1 MDTLIKVGFVRG
13 WENDV
18 VHVAVS
24 EKYIPEFGDLLYARE
39 RQDNTVRTILM
50 EVVGFESQAPGAL
63 GPVETQPT
71 ILRVQE
77 RVIVKARLFIEI
89 SKSGSE
95 VMLVKASKPPSLL
108 SPVYLIRR
116 GDAESEEIMN
126 DISRYS
132 YMRRGSSSKGIGA
145 VVLRSGVAHN
155 ELLAQE
161 KHFMNASF
169 SVELPELLRK
179 HVLVAGQT
187 ASGKTSGVQG
197 LLLKYALE
205 SSDKI
210 GWLVIDRHGEYT
222 PSEGYVKD
230 RFIGMLVDSIAL
242 NTDLGDDVKVYTYR
256 LIQASHSKKPLATI
270 PGRFDI
276 KELPIKASSVTFSD
290 FAALEE
296 VGLEKAS
303 LIEEFLNILVDVFKY
318 IELGGAEKLHSS
330 RLPIVKSV
338 DLFMHADQPET
349 STANMLAL
357 IPLLADNMVRY
368 EGVGLPRKDKKGLH
382 KVLVD
387 RGIDARI
394 TRTLRR
400 LILSIMGWRVRIVN
414 IDKEKSVVVLDDS
427 RSIVKVSPTLKD
439 PQELPCLLEA
449 ISHTLERLEKA
460 GAANYKWKGICKNDI
475 LEVKGEEGLDVD
487 EIVEH
492 VDRGNVVILDVSSL
506 STTQA
511 DLLVLTVA
519 RRLFEYRLE
528 LGVEESKKRPVISIV
543 SEEAPLYLSPE
554 KVKSPFNPFAR
565 IAREGR
571 KFGIGLLAI
580 TQLATMIEKQLLGN
594 FNTFIVMRTRSRGD
608 IEFFRD
614 LGIRG
619 ETLPFLGDR
628 ECFIYTPDLPI
639 KEPIPVYMPA
649 WFDEEY
655 RKLVEERRGKT
666 SQEIKVS
673 GELAKVLELG
683 FER

>member
-1 MDTLIKVGFVRG
+1 MLIKVGFVKG
-13 WENDV
+13 WEDDV

-24 EKYIPEFGDLLYARE
+24 ERYIPAFGDLLYTRE
-39 RQDNTVRTILM
+39 RQDNDIRTILM

-63 GPVETQPT
+63 GPLETQPT

-77 RVIVKARLFIEI
+77 RVVAKAKLFIEI
-89 SKSGSE
+89 SKSGNE

-108 SPVYLIRR
+108 SPVYLIHR
-116 GDAESEEIMN
+116 GDAESEEVMS

-132 YMRRGSSSKGIGA
+132 YVKQGSSGKGVGA

-155 ELLAQE
+155 ELLARE
-161 KHFMNASF
+161 KHFMNAVF
-169 SVELPELLRK
+169 SIELPELLKK
-179 HVLVAGQT
+179 HVLVTGQT

-197 LLLKYALE
+197 LILKYALE

-222 PSEGYVKD
+222 PPEGYVKD
-230 RFIGMLVDSIAL
+230 RFIGMLIDSIML
-242 NTDLGDDVKVYTYR
+242 NANLREGTKVYTYR
-256 LIQASHSKKPLATI
+256 LVQARSNRKPFATI
-270 PGRFDI
+270 PGYFDI

-303 LIEEFLNILVDVFKY
+303 LIEEFLNILIDVFKY
-318 IELGGAEKLHSS
+318 IELSGAEKPRTS
-330 RLPIVKSV
+330 RPLTLKSAE
-338 DLFMHADQPET
+338 LFIRADQPEAA
-349 STANMLAL
+349 TANMLAL

-368 EGVGLPRKDKKGLH
+368 EGVGSPRKEKKGLH

-387 RGIDARI
+387 RGIDARA
-394 TRTLRR
+394 TRMLRR
-400 LILSIMGWRVRIVN
+400 LVLSVMGWRVRIVN
-414 IDKEKSVVVLDDS
+414 VDGDKSVIVLDDS
-427 RSIVKVSPTLKD
+427 RSLVKVSPTLKD
-439 PQELPCLLEA
+439 PEKLPCFLETIA
-449 ISHTLERLEKA
+449 YALERLEKTGTA
-460 GAANYKWKGICKNDI
+460 TANYKWRGICADSI
-475 LEVKGEEGLDVD
+475 LEIKGEDGLDVD
-487 EIVEH
+487 EVVKH
-492 VDRGNVVILDVSSL
+492 VDEGNVVIVDVSSL

-511 DLLVLTVA
+511 DLLVLTVT

-528 LGVEESKKRPVISIV
+528 LGVEESKKRPVISVV

-554 KVKSPFNPFAR
+554 KVRSPFNPFAR

-594 FNTFIVMRTRSRGD
+594 FNTFIIMRTRSRSD

-614 LGIRG
+614 LGVRT

-639 KEPIPVYMPA
+639 KEPIPAYMPA
-649 WFDEEY
+649 WFDYEY
-655 RKLVEERRGKT
+655 KRLVEEKRGKLN
-666 SQEIKVS
+666 QEIKIS
-673 GELAKVLELG
+673 KELAKTLELG
-683 FER
+683 FEQ